1 MQASHSHHH
10 GHHHHHHH
18 GHSHSHGHDHPHAPG
33 HNSADDGVAPDH
45 LHSHPHGAH
54 QAETEDA
61 IELLVEAFIEGYA
74 KADDKVGFL
83 RLAGVAFEIDD
94 PQGGPSLKLIEVQR
108 LDCHQVGTA
117 SPGFASRE
125 LVYHPFPGS
134 LVRER
139 TQLSFVYVSM
149 ERMLTMPLRDHIAAR
164 QRAT

>member
-1 MQASHSHHH
+1 MH
-10 GHHHHHHH
+10 GSQQHHHHHHH
-18 GHSHSHGHDHPHAPG
+18 HHHDHPHTHTAG
-33 HNSADDGVAPDH
+33 HNSADEDIAPDH
-45 LHSHPHGAH
+45 LHSHPHGSH

-61 IELLVEAFIEGYA
+61 IELLVEAFVAGFV

-83 RLAGVAFEIDD
+83 RLAGVPFERDD
-94 PQGGPSLKLIEVQR
+94 PAGGPSLKLVEVQR
-108 LDCHQVGTA
+108 MECHQVGTA

-149 ERMLTMPLRDHIAAR
+149 DRVFSVPLRDHIAEQQYA
-164 QRAT
+164 A